1 MYSLLLFLAEFNS
14 LISSLRLIN
23 NKKGKFFGFRSM
35 FKERLHVNLIIVIF
49 SVCVRKCSIYVCFVV
64 DVSVDVVKN
73 TVIFPYYVYV
83 LQ

>member
-1 MYSLLLFLAEFNS
+1 
-14 LISSLRLIN
+14 
-23 NKKGKFFGFRSM
+23 M

-49 SVCVRKCSIYVCFVV
+49 SVCVRKCSVYICFVV

-73 TVIFPYYVYV
+73 TVIFPYVYV